1 MAATAP
7 GSYEPQPQH
16 GVQAAP
22 LPGYAGAQSA
32 GPSVAPAS
40 LALPGTMYAQST
52 AAPLPVMT
60 AGGQVASTVPHGFA
74 TTTTQQ
80 EGARM
85 LPAPFPSLAPMG
97 PPASTIPLKLASECI
112 PAFPAS
118 SVHQPTVTA
127 GDESATAAEGG
138 ASAKKDTGTKPKV
151 KRQEVPAAKDQDQGI
166 QTTTAGRQPT
176 TSTSREER
184 PRLTARRRRS
194 TTPLVDE
201 TNNDEVIEEDFTRK
215 QNVGREG
222 TPTEEVTLE

>member
-1 MAATAP
+1 
-7 GSYEPQPQH
+7 
-16 GVQAAP
+16 
-22 LPGYAGAQSA
+22 
-32 GPSVAPAS
+32 
-40 LALPGTMYAQST
+40 
-52 AAPLPVMT
+52 MT
-60 AGGQVASTVPHGFA
+60 AGEQVASTVPHGFA

-85 LPAPFPSLAPMG
+85 LPAPFLSLAPMG
-97 PPASTIPLKLASECI
+97 PPASTIPLKLASERI
-112 PAFPAS
+112 PAFAS
-118 SVHQPTVTA
+118 SNTAATDESEILVARPTVTA
-127 GDESATAAEGG
+127 GEESATAAEGG
-138 ASAKKDTGTKPKV
+138 ASAKRDTGTKPKV
-151 KRQEVPAAKDQDQGI
+151 KRQEVPAAKDQDQVV